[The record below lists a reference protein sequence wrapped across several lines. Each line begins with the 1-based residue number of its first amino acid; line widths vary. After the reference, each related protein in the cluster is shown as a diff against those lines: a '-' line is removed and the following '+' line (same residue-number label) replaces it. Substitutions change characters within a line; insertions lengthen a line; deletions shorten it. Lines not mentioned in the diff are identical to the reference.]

1 MMLEEKLK
9 QLQERIKQYPLTSL
23 IILLSVLLF
32 LLVVI
37 PYLQVDYRGINNATE
52 EATLENQ
59 YRATLAQV
67 LGGVAIGIG
76 LYYTW
81 RRINIAEDSLKVTQ
95 ENLEATQKV
104 AQENLKVVQE
114 GQITERFT
122 RAIDQL
128 GNKKI
133 EIRLGGIYALERISK
148 ESDKDYWPI
157 MEVLTAYVRNH
168 SGIDSSSNEKTQTI
182 ESVPS
187 DIQAIL
193 TVLGRR
199 KYNYNNEESKRLN
212 LSKIYLNGVE
222 LIETNLKGI
231 NFSSSNLEGANFEGA
246 HLEEADLRYVHSNC
260 RTNLIFAHLEGANLR
275 WAHFEGTYLNEAN
288 FEGANLDDTDFTG
301 ARLRLAHFEKTV
313 HKRSHFVMADLEEAH
328 LEGANLTGA
337 ILEGTNL
344 KRAHLEGANLTGAFF
359 NNWTK
364 LEETHLE
371 GANLTGAILEGA
383 NLKGAQGLTID
394 QLSKAKTLY
403 DAELDEELLIPLK
416 EKYPALFEKPDE

>member
-1 MMLEEKLK
+1 MALEEKLK
-9 QLQERIKQYPLTSL
+9 KYQEKIKQNPLTSVIITISLLLLLL
-23 IILLSVLLF
+23 I
-32 LLVVI
+32 VV
-37 PYLQVDYRGINNATE
+37 PYFDISHRGINNSTV

-59 YRATLAQV
+59 SRETLAQI
-67 LGGVAIGIG
+67 LGGIAIGIT

-81 RRINIAEDSLKVTQ
+81 RRITIAEQELKT
-95 ENLEATQKV
+95 T
-104 AQENLKVVQE
+104 QENLKVAQE

-122 RAIDQL
+122 RAVDQL
-128 GNKKI
+128 GSDKL
-133 EIRLGGIYALERISK
+133 EIRLGGIYALERITN
-148 ESDKDYWPI
+148 ESEKDYWPI
-157 MEVLTAYVRNH
+157 MEILTAYIRNH
-168 SGIDSSSNEKTQTI
+168 SRVDSSLNEKTQTI
-182 ESVPS
+182 ESAPS
-187 DIQAIL
+187 DIQAIF

-199 KYNYNNEESKRLN
+199 KYNYNNGESKRLN

-275 WAHFEGTYLNEAN
+275 WARFEGTYLNEAN

-344 KRAHLEGANLTGAFF
+344 KRAHLEEANLTGAFF

-383 NLKGAQGLTID
+383 DLREAQGLTID
-394 QLSKAKTLY
+394 QLSKVKTLY
-403 DAELDEELLIPLK
+403 NAKLDPELEEPLRK
-416 EKYPALFEKPDE
+416 KYPALFEEPEK